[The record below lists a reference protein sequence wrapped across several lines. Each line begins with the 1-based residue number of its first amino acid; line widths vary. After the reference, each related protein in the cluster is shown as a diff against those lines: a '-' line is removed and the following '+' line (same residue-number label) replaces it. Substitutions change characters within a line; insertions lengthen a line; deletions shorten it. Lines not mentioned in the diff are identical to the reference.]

1 MNFVGTFFRKGN
13 TNTFTAKASLKV
25 PDLLFLCTAVL
36 CNYLVLAPLHS
47 LFIHS
52 PLHQGRKEGLPRRS
66 ENEGRKKTLHEL
78 PNTEI
83 VKSWSIRR
91 LVLGQYTYMYS
102 VGGVKKKYIFRFL
115 NF

>member
-1 MNFVGTFFRKGN
+1 MFGHFFVKGTK
-13 TNTFTAKASLKV
+13 NTFTAKASLKV

-66 ENEGRKKTLHEL
+66 ENEGRKKTLHEQ
-78 PNTEI
+78 PNTDI

-91 LVLGQYTYMYS
+91 LVLGQY
-102 VGGVKKKYIFRFL
+102 IFTVSEV
-115 NF
+115 